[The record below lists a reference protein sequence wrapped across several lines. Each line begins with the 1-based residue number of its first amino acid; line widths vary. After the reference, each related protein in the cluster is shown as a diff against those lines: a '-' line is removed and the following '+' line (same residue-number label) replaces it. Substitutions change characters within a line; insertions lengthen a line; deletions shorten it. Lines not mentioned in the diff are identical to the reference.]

1 MCVLC
6 GKKREDNGGIQYE
19 TVQQKENKGATA
31 SFQILLVAKKVF
43 DYCPQLNSVIEL
55 GCFDGKTLDFLPN
68 TNFYYEGY
76 DANWEGG
83 LDLGRENLKERGN
96 CELFFCDNVQLFQP
110 KRSQFDISICMETL
124 EHLPLEQ
131 LEPYIQQLAKYTGK
145 YCFVTIPN
153 EGGIVFLTKY
163 FIKKVILRSV
173 PEPYT
178 TKEILLTVAGKM
190 TRVKRNE
197 GGHKGFDYKEIVELL
212 SKYFSVESVEG
223 IPFRYLSR
231 KLNFTIGIVLKRKD

>member
-1 MCVLC
+1 MEGYNTRLFN
-6 GKKREDNGGIQYE
+6 KKKIRGRLHLSRYYWLQ
-19 TVQQKENKGATA
+19 
-31 SFQILLVAKKVF
+31 KKVF

-197 GGHKGFDYKEIVELL
+197 GGHKGFDYKETVELL